1 MFLYKL
7 RIARIS
13 NWPDTG
19 RPAEYQA
26 KALMMGV
33 TMVPPGGVVLVVL
46 ELRVHLLEQQGVRHL
61 PHGQTGLVHDRDQ
74 ALVLLV

>member
-7 RIARIS
+7 GIARIS
-13 NWPDTG
+13 NGPDTG
-19 RPAEYQA
+19 RPAEYQ
-26 KALMMGV
+26 ALMMGV